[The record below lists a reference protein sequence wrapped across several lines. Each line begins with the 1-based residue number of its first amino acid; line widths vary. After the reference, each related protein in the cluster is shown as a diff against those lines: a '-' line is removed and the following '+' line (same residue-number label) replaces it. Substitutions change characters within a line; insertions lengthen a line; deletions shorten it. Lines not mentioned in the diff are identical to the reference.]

1 MPLKDYFE
9 GVERLLT
16 TTAPSEVHNRSYF
29 NKSALKRIL
38 KEYSAKDVRR
48 HVEALHKRV
57 EKHFSTAAE
66 TTEAESLSV
75 TSGPVMVGVWKACE
89 EEMIRDT
96 DTFRRLIEQCYKGDG
111 LSLEYTVADIEQYF
125 AQRRVR

>member
-16 TTAPSEVHNRSYF
+16 TTAPSEVHNRFYF

-57 EKHFSTAAE
+57 EKHFSAAAE

-96 DTFRRLIEQCYKGDG
+96 DTFQRLIEQCYKGH
-111 LSLEYTVADIEQYF
+111 LVMTHPH
-125 AQRRVR
+125 